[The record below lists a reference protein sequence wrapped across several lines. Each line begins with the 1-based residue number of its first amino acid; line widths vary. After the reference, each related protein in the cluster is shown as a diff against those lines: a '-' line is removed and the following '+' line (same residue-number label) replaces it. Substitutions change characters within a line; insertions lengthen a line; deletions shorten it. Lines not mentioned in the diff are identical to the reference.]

1 VRGELVTREYL
12 DLALGKL
19 KAEVERDIG
28 TLRLGTER
36 LLREQTDK
44 LVIWMNAIVGLAV
57 TTVGGLGVL
66 F

>member
-1 VRGELVTREYL
+1 MRGELVTREYL